1 MGYSM
6 SFDASL
12 KVKSADAKGLL
23 KHNFRDVDKKNGIE
37 VNHANENIKSEL
49 TGNNK
54 SFYYDSETGKHKRCS
69 DTNQIV
75 DALDERLATVKKP
88 LRKDAVVLRPFI
100 LQLDPQWYRDNPDSK
115 KNPLGDA
122 MDWANE
128 VFGKENI
135 VGLSSHEDEENP
147 HIHVMFTPVTEDGRL
162 SQKDWF
168 TGPDALRKMHESL
181 RSHMND
187 CGYDVDMK
195 NRKPGKH
202 AKRMSVNEYKDYK
215 DLENERKR
223 LADENERL
231 IEKDDFLVK
240 QSKEL
245 FKREDAVFEKQDKL
259 RFREEKLVERES
271 KLNSREEH
279 LNAQIDDYHR
289 KIEDLPNEVQRQA
302 QILSEHLKKGLET
315 EYVIKDRQLQERVAA
330 EDAREAE
337 NSELIAAGRHA
348 MRVTSAGNICPEKS
362 KRRLPEIDYGD

>member
-37 VNHANENIKSEL
+37 VNHANENINAEL

-187 CGYDVDMK
+187 RGYEVDMK
-195 NRKPGKH
+195 NKKPGKH

-215 DLENERKR
+215 DLENERKA
-223 LADENERL
+223 LAAENERL
-231 IEKDDFLVK
+231 IK
-240 QSKEL
+240 KEENLMKLERDL
-245 FKREDAVFEKQDKL
+245 FKREDDIFAKKDKL
-259 RFREEKLVERES
+259 DSREQKLDERES
-271 KLNSREEH
+271 KLDTREKH
-279 LNAQIDDYHR
+279 LNAQIDDYHQ
-289 KIEDLPNEVQRQA
+289 KLEDLPNEVQRQA
-302 QILSEHLKKGLET
+302 QILSERLKKELET
-315 EYVIKDRQLQERVAA
+315 EYATKNQQLQERVAA
-330 EDAREAE
+330 EDVREAE
-337 NSELIAAGRHA
+337 NSRLITAGRNA
-348 MRVTSAGNICPEKS
+348 MRSAAAENISPKRS
-362 KRRLPEIDYGD
+362 TRRLPEIDYGN